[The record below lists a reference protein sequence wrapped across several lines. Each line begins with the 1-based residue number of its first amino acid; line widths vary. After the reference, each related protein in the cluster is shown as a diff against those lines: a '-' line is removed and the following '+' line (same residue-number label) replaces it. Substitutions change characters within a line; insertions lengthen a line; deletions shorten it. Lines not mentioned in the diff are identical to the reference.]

1 MAKTNIEYLR
11 EKIQHDYEAA
21 KFLDAVISDHS
32 IEIDNLQKEV
42 IEKEERITQ
51 LEKDNNELDVFH
63 EIIDFGVGTLEYI
76 QPDNL
81 RVRNFMDGLKERFH
95 GHTLD

>member
-11 EKIQHDYEAA
+11 EKIEDDTEAVE
-21 KFLDAVISDHS
+21 FLDAVISDHS
-32 IEIDNLQKEV
+32 IEIDNLQAEV

-51 LEKDNNELDVFH
+51 LEKYNDNLDVFY
-63 EIIDFGVGTLEYI
+63 ETIDFGVGQLKYI

-81 RVRNFMDGLKERFH
+81 LVHNFMDGLKERFH
-95 GHTLD
+95 GHALH